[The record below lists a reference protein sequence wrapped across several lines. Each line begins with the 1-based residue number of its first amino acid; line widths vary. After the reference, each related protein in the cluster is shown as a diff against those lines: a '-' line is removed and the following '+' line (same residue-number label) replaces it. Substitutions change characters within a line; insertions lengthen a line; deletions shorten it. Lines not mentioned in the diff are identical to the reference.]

1 MSTIYILSTNKK
13 NITIFHMKIIV
24 CTAVKNCCILHG
36 HVCVM
41 SLFQAH
47 EEAVQLLKSLG
58 AKDSDNA
65 ADR

>member
-1 MSTIYILSTNKK
+1 MGTYM
-13 NITIFHMKIIV
+13 IT
-24 CTAVKNCCILHG
+24 CLHFN
-36 HVCVM
+36 
-41 SLFQAH
+41 FQAH